1 MMMRRLFGACTLA
14 IFVAI
19 AALVG
24 PNAAAAAVPAYHPSR
39 LAHVGD
45 ARQMIVVV
53 GRSPHSSYA
62 ILRAYSKGRDGVW
75 RQHFADMKAR
85 IGYAG
90 WVPGNSRHEGTG
102 TTPRGTFTITT
113 AFGVAGDPGT
123 ALPYTRVDG
132 NDYWVGDSRDPRTYN
147 LFQKSAPASRT
158 WRIST
163 AERLAAFPTQYR
175 YAAMIDF
182 NRPARRTVTWDSR
195 HHEYVTSSP
204 VNSTRGSAIFLH
216 VNGKGATAGCVS
228 VSRTQ
233 LVRLLRWLDP
243 ARKPRIAMAPATQM
257 GLA

>member
-1 MMMRRLFGACTLA
+1 MMRRRLGAFTLT
-14 IFVAI
+14 IVAAT

-24 PNAAAAAVPAYHPSR
+24 PGAVRAAVPAYHPSR

-45 ARQMIVVV
+45 ARQMIVVT
-53 GRSPHSSYA
+53 GRSVTSSYA
-62 ILRAYSKGRDGVW
+62 TLRTYTKGADGRW
-75 RQHFADMKAR
+75 REHFAAMGAR

-90 WVPGNSRHEGTG
+90 WVPGTSRRQGTG
-102 TTPRGTFTITT
+102 TTPRGTYPVTT

-123 ALPYTRVDG
+123 TLPYTRVDG

-147 LFQKSAPASRT
+147 LFQRSASATRT
-158 WRIST
+158 WRIAT
-163 AERLAAFPTQYR
+163 AERLAAYPTQYR
-175 YAAMIDF
+175 HAAVIDF
-182 NRPARRTVTWDSR
+182 NRPARRTVRWDSR
-195 HHEYVTSSP
+195 HRQYVTSRP
-204 VNSTRGSAIFLH
+204 VNATRGAAIFLH

-243 ARKPRIAMAPATQM
+243 AKRPRIAMAPAGQI